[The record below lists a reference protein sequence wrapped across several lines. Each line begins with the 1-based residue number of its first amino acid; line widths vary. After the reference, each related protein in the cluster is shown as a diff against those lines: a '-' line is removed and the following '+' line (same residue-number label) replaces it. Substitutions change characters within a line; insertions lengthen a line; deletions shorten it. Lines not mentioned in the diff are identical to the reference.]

1 MLNSYSANGN
11 DFIEIEL
18 KVFQFQQFEVEMIQM
33 NRAILRTILLEIDD
47 TFCRV
52 PKLEWK
58 MKNDQENRRSDGWL
72 TEHPEIFLKVED
84 QREVGEEF
92 LFQCVFVLVPVSTT
106 SVEMCLTNPTD
117 LNSSLSFHPHLLNWS
132 HCFIYRTLIFHA

>member
-18 KVFQFQQFEVEMIQM
+18 KVFQFQQFEVEMIRM

-52 PKLEWK
+52 SKLE
-58 MKNDQENRRSDGWL
+58 
-72 TEHPEIFLKVED
+72 
-84 QREVGEEF
+84 
-92 LFQCVFVLVPVSTT
+92 
-106 SVEMCLTNPTD
+106 
-117 LNSSLSFHPHLLNWS
+117 
-132 HCFIYRTLIFHA
+132 